1 MSNFFVYC
9 YDEDTKQK
17 LINNKLRLL
26 KENNEKQEFIF
37 ILDNPS
43 MTFDNVG
50 KVHISNKLNF

>member
-9 YDEDTKQK
+9 YDEDKK
-17 LINNKLRLL
+17 LINKKLRLL